1 MYLLALLLLQFAMQI
16 MPYSTLHDRPI
27 SIMEFEQEKKEKRKK
42 MNGIYV
48 YMLIDQMGML
58 Y

>member
-16 MPYSTLHDRPI
+16 MPYSTLHDSPM
-27 SIMEFEQEKKEKRKK
+27 SIMEFEQEKKNK
-42 MNGIYV
+42 GYV
-48 YMLIDQMGML
+48 YMLMDRLGML